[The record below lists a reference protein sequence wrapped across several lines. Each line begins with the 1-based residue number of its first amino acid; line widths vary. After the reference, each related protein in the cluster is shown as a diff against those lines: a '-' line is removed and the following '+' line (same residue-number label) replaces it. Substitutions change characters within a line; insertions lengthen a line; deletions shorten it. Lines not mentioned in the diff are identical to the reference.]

1 MDILEGVLKTVATIL
16 VTIVILC
23 WPTMALW
30 NWLMP
35 VLFGLPTITFAQA
48 AGLLGLCY
56 LLFNA

>member
-1 MDILEGVLKTVATIL
+1 MDILEGILKTVATLLATVI
-16 VTIVILC
+16 ILC

-35 VLFGLPTITFAQA
+35 VLFGVPTITFAQA

>member
-1 MDILEGVLKTVATIL
+1 MDILEGVLKTVATLLATVI
-16 VTIVILC
+16 ILC

>member
-1 MDILEGVLKTVATIL
+1 MDILEGVLKTVATL
-16 VTIVILC
+16 LATIIILC

-48 AGLLGLCY
+48 AGLLGLSY

>member
-1 MDILEGVLKTVATIL
+1 MDILEGVLKTVATL
-16 VTIVILC
+16 LATIIILC

-35 VLFGLPTITFAQA
+35 VIFGLPTITFAQA
-48 AGLLGLCY
+48 AGFLGLSF